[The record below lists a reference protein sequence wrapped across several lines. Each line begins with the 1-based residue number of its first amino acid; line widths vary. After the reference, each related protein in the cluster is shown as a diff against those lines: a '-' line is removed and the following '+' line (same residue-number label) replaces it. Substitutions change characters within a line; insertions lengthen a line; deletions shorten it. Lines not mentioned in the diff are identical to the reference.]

1 MLIIFLSQVLCIQ
14 GSGLYQSRLIDK
26 SLIDVY
32 VPFLP
37 MEKVHVKLCAQNELK
52 KHNHKLKDK
61 ETALMSIVNGLS
73 YYPEDMEL
81 YSVTGCK
88 RIAQKVS
95 IYITNERLSSEFDDE
110 GKDEL

>member
-1 MLIIFLSQVLCIQ
+1 
-14 GSGLYQSRLIDK
+14 
-26 SLIDVY
+26 
-32 VPFLP
+32 
-37 MEKVHVKLCAQNELK
+37 
-52 KHNHKLKDK
+52 
-61 ETALMSIVNGLS
+61 
-73 YYPEDMEL
+73 MEL